1 MLFVY
6 INAGNLFWGGR
17 VGGEGGTGIMDFQR
31 AGMASN
37 KREGWNV
44 S

>member
-6 INAGNLFWGGR
+6 INAGNLFLRGR
-17 VGGEGGTGIMDFQR
+17 AGGEGGTGIMGFQR

-37 KREGWNV
+37 KREGWDV